1 MSVYRVPK
9 KYWRVYTYW
18 VSTSGGVQDL
28 VFIGFE
34 SGVLD
39 SGLSVQRRVQSHK
52 VVSICFSIP
61 Q

>member
-9 KYWRVYTYW
+9 KYWRVYILGVHYG
-18 VSTSGGVQDL
+18 GGVQDL

-34 SGVLD
+34 SGVLG